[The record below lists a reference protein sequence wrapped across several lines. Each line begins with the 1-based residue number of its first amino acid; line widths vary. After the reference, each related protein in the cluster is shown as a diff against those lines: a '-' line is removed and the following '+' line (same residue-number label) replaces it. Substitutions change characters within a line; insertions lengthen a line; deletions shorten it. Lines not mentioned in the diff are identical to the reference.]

1 MGNGRMTHFERHLV
15 VQICGWMENMRVEGV
30 AEPTDRQLFVRFCAA
45 LNTLGG
51 PLAYLGQDDAHR
63 ISGAK

>member
-1 MGNGRMTHFERHLV
+1 
-15 VQICGWMENMRVEGV
+15 MENMRVEGV
-30 AEPTDRQLFVRFCAA
+30 AELTDRQLFVRFCAA